1 MSNTS
6 NTHINLENGR
16 LNVEIARP
24 GSVYNGSR
32 FDWTAFI
39 TKIVLDNKYS
49 FCAPESEIPGQGS
62 GGFGLCNE
70 FGINTPIGYDEAK
83 PQEKFPD

>member
-32 FDWTAFI
+32 FDWTALSL
-39 TKIVLDNKYS
+39 K
-49 FCAPESEIPGQGS
+49 
-62 GGFGLCNE
+62 
-70 FGINTPIGYDEAK
+70 
-83 PQEKFPD
+83 

>member
-32 FDWTAFI
+32 
-39 TKIVLDNKYS
+39 L
-49 FCAPESEIPGQGS
+49 
-62 GGFGLCNE
+62 
-70 FGINTPIGYDEAK
+70 IGPLLSLK
-83 PQEKFPD
+83 

>member
-24 GSVYNGSR
+24 GSYTTVP
-32 FDWTAFI
+32 A
-39 TKIVLDNKYS
+39 L
-49 FCAPESEIPGQGS
+49 
-62 GGFGLCNE
+62 
-70 FGINTPIGYDEAK
+70 IGPLLSLK
-83 PQEKFPD
+83 